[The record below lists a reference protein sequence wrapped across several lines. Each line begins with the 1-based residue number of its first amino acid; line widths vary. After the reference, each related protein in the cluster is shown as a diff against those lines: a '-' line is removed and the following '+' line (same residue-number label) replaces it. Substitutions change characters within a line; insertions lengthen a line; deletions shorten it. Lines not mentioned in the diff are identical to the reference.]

1 MASPSGPE
9 DLQPKLARAPIGGI
23 EHAPAIEF
31 RDICAIAP
39 EEIAAQT

>member
-23 EHAPAIEF
+23 EHVPAVEF
-31 RDICAIAP
+31 RDICATAS